1 MSTNIFVGV
10 GVRKGG
16 AIYFRSCE
24 LVLIQNVKTV
34 TPLLQKHCTDSCH
47 FYIFM
52 QAGWQQNDV
61 CSHEGHLHTIEN
73 SISNLVIEGSM
84 TALLSEGRVVFC

>member
-1 MSTNIFVGV
+1 MSTNIFVVV

-24 LVLIQNVKTV
+24 LVLIQNIKTV
-34 TPLLQKHCTDSCH
+34 TPFLQDSCH

-73 SISNLVIEGSM
+73 SISNLVTEPSM
-84 TALLSEGRVVFC
+84 TALLTEGRVIVFC

>member
-1 MSTNIFVGV
+1 MLFISEAV
-10 GVRKGG
+10 
-16 AIYFRSCE
+16 S
-24 LVLIQNVKTV
+24 LVLIQNVVKTV
-34 TPLLQKHCTDSCH
+34 TPFLQKHCTDSCH

-73 SISNLVIEGSM
+73 SISNLVIKPSM
-84 TALLSEGRVVFC
+84 TALLKTEGRVIVFC